1 MTSVIVGCSDSF
13 RVMLTNNLLCTVR
26 WMSITIGSCLWG
38 LYLEQVLG
46 GTRKVSQ
53 KGTFPIGSTSM
64 AIVKRKPK
72 HQAKG
77 WRFGPHVW
85 GYILKINNIV
95 RNDPVNRTFLLS
107 ESFDCRQMVGSQY
120 HPLILE
126 GSPLIWA
133 IFAVG
138 LSRQGAWL
146 TSMVVR
152 PDCIVQSNSWYRGH
166 DWLREDI

>member
-1 MTSVIVGCSDSF
+1 MNEHHYWKLFVG
-13 RVMLTNNLLCTVR
+13 TVFG
-26 WMSITIGSCLWG
+26 TGSCW
-38 LYLEQVLG
+38 

-64 AIVKRKPK
+64 VIVKRKPK

-95 RNDPVNRTFLLS
+95 RNDPVNRTILLS

-126 GSPLIWA
+126 GIPLIWA

-138 LSRQGAWL
+138 LRRQGAWL
-146 TSMVVR
+146 VR
-152 PDCIVQSNSWYRGH
+152 PDFNPTVDIRPWLIEGRYLDPKVYLQAH
-166 DWLREDI
+166 DWWALQPKYSED